1 MFHELRRFYRGIPAS
16 LADSSGIFFESKVHF
31 DLVRAGS
38 ALYGINPIPGAANP
52 MLPVIELKA
61 RIVQVRELP
70 APATNKGAKN
80 GSGGKRQWLAL
91 VSLGHADGYPHPSKD
106 SGKPLQ
112 VMIGG
117 RRCPVAAAPSI
128 DLLPIDVTDLPDR
141 SVARFGAMVTL
152 IGDGI
157 GIDDLVAASGLT
169 GREILSR
176 LGRRFHRIY
185 YAT

>member
-1 MFHELRRFYRGIPAS
+1 
-16 LADSSGIFFESKVHF
+16 VHF

-38 ALYGINPIPGAANP
+38 ALYGINPTPGAANP

-61 RIVQVRELP
+61 RILQVRDLA
-70 APATNKGAKN
+70 APESNIGARAKN
-80 GSGGKRQWLAL
+80 SAKRRTRLAL
-91 VSLGHADGYPHPSKD
+91 VSLGYADGYPRPSAD
-106 SGKPLQ
+106 SGVPLQ

-141 SVARFGAMVTL
+141 GVVRFGAMVTL

-157 GIDDLVAASGLT
+157 GIDDLAAASGST
-169 GREILSR
+169 GREILSG

-185 YAT
+185 YAS